1 MKVIHIH
8 VWAHRLGTNPTTVH
22 EALEALRHLLR
33 TDPIAKSEFF
43 QAAREGW
50 RFERFSREDQVALVL
65 WAALKQ
71 ALEKTRERLGVKD
84 RKSTLK
90 VRLDLQHKGQPG
102 VTSFPW
108 KSPEGRVYP
117 VFPWDLVERV
127 RPGIT
132 FTHPHYGKGEVLE
145 VKGRVVLARFQAGR
159 KRLALRAVKQMVGDP
174 YAAYPDRRVA
184 EARRWLERFLASGEE
199 VRGMSRI
206 EREEEFAGN
215 SHFSEG
221 LIAPETVERLG
232 KTGILVDPHNLQEL
246 ASLVNALPTREER
259 FKEAVLGIDTL
270 RTRDGKCFASRQPGL
285 WETKAAPDA
294 FESFSVMLEAQ
305 TAYTALAEMLQEEG
319 WSASEVRPHLKKL
332 ARALSPVDARRLF
345 DLLQEIAALRLL
357 KVELHWAGFA
367 PTRAVA
373 YRDASGEVVYTA
385 PVYG

>member
-1 MKVIHIH
+1 MKTIHIH
-8 VWAHRLGTNPTTVH
+8 VWAQRLQKSPSSVL

-33 TDPIAKSEFF
+33 TDPIAKREFF

-50 RFERFSREDQVALVL
+50 RFARFSREDRVALVL
-65 WAALKQ
+65 WAALKE
-71 ALEKTRERLGVKD
+71 ALQKTRKRLGVKD
-84 RKSTLK
+84 RESTLK
-90 VRLDLQHKGQPG
+90 VRLDLQHKVQPR
-102 VTSFPW
+102 VVPLPW
-108 KSPEGRVYP
+108 KSPEGRIYQ
-117 VFPWDLVERV
+117 VFPWDLTQRV
-127 RPGIT
+127 RPGVT
-132 FTHPHYGKGEVLE
+132 FTHPQYGKGEVLE
-145 VKGRVVLARFQAGR
+145 VKGQVVVACFRVGR

-184 EARRWLERFLASGEE
+184 EAGRWLEGFLASGEE

-206 EREEEFAGN
+206 EREEELAGN
-215 SHFSEG
+215 PHFSQG
-221 LIAPETVERLG
+221 LIAPETVERLA
-232 KTGILVDPHNLQEL
+232 KVGIAVDPYSLEEL
-246 ASLVNALPTREER
+246 ASLVNALPTREEK

-270 RTRDGKCFASRQPGL
+270 RTCDGKCFASRQPGL

-305 TAYTALAEMLQEEG
+305 MAHTALAEMLQED

-332 ARALSPVDARRLF
+332 ARALSPVDAKRLF
-345 DLLQEIAALRLL
+345 DLLQEIAAIRLL
-357 KVELHWAGFA
+357 KAELHRAGFA